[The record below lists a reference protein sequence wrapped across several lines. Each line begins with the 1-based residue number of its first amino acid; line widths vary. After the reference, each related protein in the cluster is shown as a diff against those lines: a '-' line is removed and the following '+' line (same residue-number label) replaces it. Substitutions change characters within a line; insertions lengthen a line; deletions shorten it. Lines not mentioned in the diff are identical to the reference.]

1 MLSKASKVS
10 HFLPKVRR
18 IVMCTLFY
26 QHSCTLTNMQLC
38 FFLPTYKITYGLKV
52 AGEKRTRRAKADVV
66 ADIINAW
73 PEVS

>member
-1 MLSKASKVS
+1 
-10 HFLPKVRR
+10 
-18 IVMCTLFY
+18 
-26 QHSCTLTNMQLC
+26 MQLC